1 MATPTGVIT
10 IWYGTSGSIPSGWVL
25 CDGSNDTPDLRSH
38 FVMGASGDG
47 EVGTTSGSNTH
58 LHSSAPSLSSAGSH
72 NHSLSGSTNSQTGG
86 TSQGAGTA
94 GTYRKST
101 SHSHSYSGTAATEG
115 GHTHTVGVS
124 ESSAVLPPY
133 VKLYYIMKT

>member
-38 FVMGASGDG
+38 FVMGASSDG

-58 LHSSAPSLSSAGSH
+58 VHSTAPSLASAGEHS
-72 NHSLSGSTNSQTGG
+72 HSLSGSTNSNTGG
-86 TSQGAGTA
+86 TSQGSGAA

-101 SHSHSYSGTAATEG
+101 GHSHSYSGTAASG
-115 GHTHTVGVS
+115 NAHVHTVGQS
-124 ESSAVLPPY
+124 ESSSSLPPY
-133 VKLYYIMKT
+133 VKLFYIMKT

>member
-38 FVMGASGDG
+38 FVMGASSDG
-47 EVGTTSGSNTH
+47 EVNTTSGSNTH
-58 LHSSAPSLSSAGSH
+58 LHSSAPSLASGGGHSH
-72 NHSLSGSTNSQTGG
+72 SFSGTTNSQTGG
-86 TSQGAGTA
+86 TVAGS
-94 GTYRKST
+94 GYSGSYRKSI
-101 SHSHSYSGTAATEG
+101 SHSHSYSGTAAIG
-115 GHTHTVGVS
+115 GAHTHTVGAS
-124 ESSAVLPPY
+124 ESSSSLPPY